1 MIWNPPRSRSM
12 IPAKYTQPTQ
22 PVAVGWVTGPLDVV
36 DDPVV
41 VPLPA
46 WTCSVTGPAVAC
58 VPATGPVV
66 GCCGAAEVEPAG
78 VFSPSLMAG
87 LQVVRQPRREC
98 RVCTRCPGTTHARRP
113 TGGRHHTARMIVA
126 AVPRRRQNARA
137 SAPWTVTA

>member
-66 GCCGAAEVEPAG
+66 GCCGVAEVEPAG

-87 LQVVRQPRREC
+87 LQVFGQLGRRC
-98 RVCTRCPGTTHARRP
+98 RSCARFLGATHARGY
-113 TGGRHHTARMIVA
+113 TSGRHHTARMIVPEQSDA
-126 AVPRRRQNARA
+126 IRQKTRA
-137 SAPWTVTA
+137 SAPWTL